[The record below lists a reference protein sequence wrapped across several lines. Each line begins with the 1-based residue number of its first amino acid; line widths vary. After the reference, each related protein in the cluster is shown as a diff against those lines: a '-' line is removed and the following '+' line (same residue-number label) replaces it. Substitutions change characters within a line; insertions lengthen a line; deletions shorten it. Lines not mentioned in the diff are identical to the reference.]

1 MEKNQSNPKIRTALF
16 VMFAIAMVLTT
27 TSLIVQISIQ
37 SAHAEMFYD
46 YLTDEWVSCPHGY
59 FYDEYD
65 GWCYM
70 R

>member
-1 MEKNQSNPKIRTALF
+1 MEKKQSNPKMRTVLF
-16 VMFAIAMVLTT
+16 VMFAIAMVLSI
-27 TSLIVQISIQ
+27 TSLVMQIPVQ
-37 SAHAEMFYD
+37 SANAEMFVD
-46 YLTDEWVSCPHGY
+46 GLTGEYVSCPHGY